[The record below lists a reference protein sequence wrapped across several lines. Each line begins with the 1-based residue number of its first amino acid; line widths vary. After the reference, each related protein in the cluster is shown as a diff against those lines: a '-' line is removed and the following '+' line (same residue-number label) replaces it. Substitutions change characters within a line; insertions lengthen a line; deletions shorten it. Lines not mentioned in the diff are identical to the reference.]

1 MLHGVEPGPRPDVFL
16 QQFLVWSF
24 LGPLSPAER
33 VLYLPIVNIIK
44 KTLLN
49 IFVVKLLFLNIPPFL
64 SRPPPRARESFRR
77 DLLPNILPPLEPHLC
92 AEGVRGQFRLQDY
105 RDFYDQ

>member
-1 MLHGVEPGPRPDVFL
+1 MFL
-16 QQFLVWSF
+16 QQFLVWTF
-24 LGPLSPAER
+24 LGPLLPAER

-64 SRPPPRARESFRR
+64 STLKALILTSDVLRR
-77 DLLPNILPPLEPHLC
+77 LS
-92 AEGVRGQFRLQDY
+92 RGD
-105 RDFYDQ
+105 DA